1 MSAPSEP
8 RLTRE
13 PDLIGDEHGEAPP
26 LPAPGTEE
34 VALYTRHRLGWGF
47 WIAVA
52 WLVLIVTLAVLA
64 PVLPLADPDETL
76 NGPRSSSFTAHNWLG
91 TDEGGRDLLSR
102 TIWGARVSLLV
113 GFTSIAFAL
122 VVGGTVGLLAGF
134 YRGWLEKTMT
144 ATFDISLAFPSVVLA
159 LLLVTFLGQKLQWIL
174 LVIGILAVAPVGRLA
189 RANTLQ
195 FAQRE
200 FVTAARALG
209 AKNSRIIWK
218 EIFPNV
224 LVPMTGLALL
234 GMALAIV
241 AEGSLAFL
249 GLSVEGATPTWGK
262 MIVAGSSGTALRVS
276 PLSAFVPITAMFLTV
291 LALNFIG
298 DRLRAHFEVR
308 ESAL

>member
-1 MSAPSEP
+1 VATEHEVVPT
-8 RLTRE
+8 L
-13 PDLIGDEHGEAPP
+13 LGDEHGDEPP
-26 LPAPGTEE
+26 LPVPGSEE
-34 VALYTRHRLGWGF
+34 VPVLTRRRLGVGF
-47 WIAVA
+47 WISIG
-52 WLVLIVTLAVLA
+52 WLVLVVALALLA
-64 PVLPLADPDETL
+64 PVLPLADPDDTL
-76 NGPRSSSFTAHNWLG
+76 NGPRGSGFTMDNPLG

-102 TIWGARVSLLV
+102 TIWGSRVSLLV

-122 VVGGTVGLLAGF
+122 VFGGTIGLVAGF
-134 YRGWLEKTMT
+134 YRGWTEKTII
-144 ATFDISLAFPSVVLA
+144 AVFDIALAFPAVVLA
-159 LLLVTFLGQKLQWIL
+159 LLLITFLGQELQNIL

-189 RANTLQ
+189 RANTLV

-200 FVTAARALG
+200 FVLAGRALG
-209 AKNSRIIWK
+209 AKNRTLIWR

-224 LVPMTGLALL
+224 LVPMAGLALL

-262 MIVAGSSGTALRVS
+262 MIVAGSAGTSLRTA

-298 DRLRAHFEVR
+298 DRLRAHLDVR